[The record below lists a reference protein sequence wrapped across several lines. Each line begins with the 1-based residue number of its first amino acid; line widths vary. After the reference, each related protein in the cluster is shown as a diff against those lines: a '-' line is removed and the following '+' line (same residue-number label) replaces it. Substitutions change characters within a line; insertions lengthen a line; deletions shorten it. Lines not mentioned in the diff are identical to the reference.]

1 MTANKNNNKTTEKF
15 DFTDSLKAI
24 KEAAKTVNTQV
35 MEVAEEMTEDIKEN
49 SEHLRDLA
57 LTPVKKVYGKAYV
70 KIAETVTLE
79 NISKT
84 AKDVNAYTLKTAEE
98 MVEGAIV
105 NGEKWHELTTKAV
118 KGGLKLAAKQQA
130 IVFDTLD
137 TVKGQLAQSAI
148 RFRKLF
154 SNN

>member
-1 MTANKNNNKTTEKF
+1 MAKNKNNKASEKF
-15 DFTDSLKAI
+15 DFTDSLNAV

-35 MEVAEEMTEDIKEN
+35 REVAEEMVEDIKEN
-49 SEHLRDLA
+49 GEHLRDLTVA
-57 LTPVKKVYGKAYV
+57 PVKEAYG
-70 KIAETVTLE
+70 KIAETVTFE
-79 NISKT
+79 NITKT

-98 MVEGAIV
+98 LVDGAIA
-105 NGEKWHELTTKAV
+105 NGEKWHEVTSKAV
-118 KGGLKLAAKQQA
+118 KGGLKLAAKQQT
-130 IVFDTLD
+130 IVFDTLE